1 MFAMSAEN
9 FRSFRGD
16 NANNLDPQGIRLWD
30 SDRCAHFFS
39 INENLHMK
47 AI

>member
-16 NANNLDPQGIRLWD
+16 NANNLDFDHPQGIKLWD
-30 SDRCAHFFS
+30 SDRCAHCKVS
-39 INENLHMK
+39 MK
-47 AI
+47 TCT